1 MFHLLDLKI
10 MTCVFFKTARV
21 LMLASFTFL
30 LGTHATA
37 QIPALNTGLLQFGAY
52 KFNPYA
58 QLDYHL
64 QGQTHGLNYN
74 AQAQITWKATGQTYN
89 AKFDIKLPLFL
100 GTRSQL
106 SEGQLSAQGIKPLVF
121 TDRHRKSQT
130 VVIDQEGGQ
139 VRLAE
144 ASSTIPLEKLH
155 QDALSVFFQISGLL
169 AGLAEPYPFATTL
182 KLPVLMAQTNEH
194 WTFRLDSL
202 DHLKLPLGDVA
213 ALKVQRLPRSPS
225 DKQKLTVWF
234 SPSLGFLPVR
244 ILIEEENRDQVDQR
258 LLALRSSP

>member
-1 MFHLLDLKI
+1 MFHLLDMKFMI
-10 MTCVFFKTARV
+10 CVFFKTARV
-21 LMLASFTFL
+21 IMLASFTFF
-30 LGTHATA
+30 LGTNAKA
-37 QIPALNTGLLQFGAY
+37 QIPALYTGLLPFGAY

-58 QLDYHL
+58 QLEYQLH
-64 QGQTHGLNYN
+64 GQTHGLNYN

-89 AKFDIKLPLFL
+89 AKFDIKMPLFL
-100 GTRSQL
+100 GTRTQL
-106 SEGQLSAQGIKPLVF
+106 SEGQLSEQGLKPLVF

-130 VVIDQEGGQ
+130 VLIDQEGGH

-144 ASSTIPLEKLH
+144 ATSTIPLEKLH

-169 AGLAEPYPFATTL
+169 AGLAEPYPFSTTL

-213 ALKVQRLPRSPS
+213 ALKVQRLPRGPN